1 MSRRPRPLSPHLVN
15 YRWQLHMMM
24 SIVHRMTG
32 VLLSLGYLYIV
43 GWLMAIALGPQ
54 IYRTFMS
61 ISGSWLGQ
69 LILFG
74 LSFALIYHLLNGIRH
89 MFWDIGRGFE
99 IHTIRRSGLFV
110 IFLTVALTIAAWV
123 VGYMMAGGL

>member
-1 MSRRPRPLSPHLVN
+1 
-15 YRWQLHMMM
+15 MMM